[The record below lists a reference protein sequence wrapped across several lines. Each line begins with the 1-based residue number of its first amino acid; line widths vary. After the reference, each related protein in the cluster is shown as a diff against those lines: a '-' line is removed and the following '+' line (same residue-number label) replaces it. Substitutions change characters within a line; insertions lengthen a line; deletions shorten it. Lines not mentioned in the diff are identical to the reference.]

1 METMIV
7 TNKNGDVIINVDEF
21 DPNLFSLK
29 PGEPVPDSV
38 AAKFD
43 LKPAEPTP
51 TPAVLKTEP
60 TPEVFDRAAVETYL
74 TMMGVVF
81 EADATDKKLVELKT
95 ELEAK
100 IAAGKQGE

>member
-43 LKPAEPTP
+43 LKPTEQNPKKTP
-51 TPAVLKTEP
+51 EP